1 MIKEIYRGSGLTELV
16 VVGGE
21 NENENAVFEDHEQ
34 DTGRLF
40 VPAANIN
47 DRDRAAVKGYYR
59 GRGGVIFL
67 FDHLLSCGRKPG
79 G

>member
-1 MIKEIYRGSGLTELV
+1 MIKEIYRGSGMTELICIE
-16 VVGGE
+16 GG
-21 NENENAVFEDHEQ
+21 NENAVFEDHEQ
-34 DTGRLF
+34 DTGHLF

-47 DRDRAAVKGYYR
+47 DWDRAAVKGYYR

-67 FDHLLSCGRKPG
+67 FDHLLSCGQKPG

>member
-1 MIKEIYRGSGLTELV
+1 MIKEIYRGRGMTELICIE
-16 VVGGE
+16 G
-21 NENENAVFEDHEQ
+21 ENENAVFEDHEQ

>member
-1 MIKEIYRGSGLTELV
+1 MIKEIYRGSGMTELICIE
-16 VVGGE
+16 G
-21 NENENAVFEDHEQ
+21 ENENAVFEDHEQ
-34 DTGRLF
+34 DSGRLF
-40 VPAANIN
+40 VPAADID
-47 DRDRAAVKGYYR
+47 DRARAAVKGYYR

>member
-1 MIKEIYRGSGLTELV
+1 MKIIEIYRGNGLTELV
-16 VVGGE
+16 VVGG
-21 NENENAVFEDHEQ
+21 ENENAVFEDHEQ

-59 GRGGVIFL
+59 GRDGVIFL

>member
-1 MIKEIYRGSGLTELV
+1 MIKEIYRGSGMTELICIE
-16 VVGGE
+16 GG
-21 NENENAVFEDHEQ
+21 NKNAVFEDHEQ

-40 VPAANIN
+40 VPAANID

-67 FDHLLSCGRKPG
+67 FDHLLSCGRKLG

>member
-1 MIKEIYRGSGLTELV
+1 MIKEIYRGSGMTELICIE
-16 VVGGE
+16 GG
-21 NENENAVFEDHEQ
+21 NENAVFEDHEQ

-47 DRDRAAVKGYYR
+47 DRDRASVKGYYR